1 MVERPCSIR
10 VGLPTSTLCVY
21 TWTQNFANLGA
32 PTARIRHYLYY
43 IDIDM
48 YLYIYIYIM
57 YSIYNIIYIHTYISK
72 TIYTHTHGVL
82 FVRAPQT
89 TLPCCAR
96 VWGEHVKA
104 ELNSSF

>member
-1 MVERPCSIR
+1 
-10 VGLPTSTLCVY
+10 
-21 TWTQNFANLGA
+21 
-32 PTARIRHYLYY
+32 
-43 IDIDM
+43 
-48 YLYIYIYIM
+48 M
-57 YSIYNIIYIHTYISK
+57 YSIYNIIYIYIHTYLK
-72 TIYTHTHGVL
+72 LYTHTHGVL